1 MTWFRLK
8 NLSKEIWGKLG
19 AGTSMKTWNCGR
31 AWPDAKTEETSMGRS
46 VRNIM
51 GRVFF
56 QEKTNNDGFTK
67 LTILKLFL

>member
-1 MTWFRLK
+1 
-8 NLSKEIWGKLG
+8 
-19 AGTSMKTWNCGR
+19 MKTWNCGR

-46 VRNIM
+46 VRIIM

-67 LTILKLFL
+67 LTILKLLL